1 MLVVR
6 ALWSAAD
13 RPSGPACAPLAVFA
27 AVVELAHT
35 RMGSGP
41 PVVLVHGAAADAE
54 SFRLLE
60 PLLARAFTVVT
71 VDRRGRRGSPDE
83 PEYAIERE
91 FDDLVALVDARD
103 RPAVFGHSFGANV
116 AFGAALRSANVSKL
130 VVYEPGHRGDATL
143 DALPGFEELL
153 ERGDRAGM
161 LGLALREF
169 AGFPA
174 EHVAELLE
182 VPVWQERLA
191 YAPTIVR
198 ELRAYRDWDDS
209 ELERLDIP
217 VLVLVGGESDPEEH
231 EHASALAQRL
241 PRGKVRV
248 LEGHGHIATFTG
260 PTLLAELVTEFL
272 RS

>member
-1 MLVVR
+1 VV
-6 ALWSAAD
+6 D
-13 RPSGPACAPLAVFA
+13 LAR
-27 AVVELAHT
+27 T
-35 RMGSGP
+35 QMGSGP

-60 PLLARAFTVVT
+60 PLLARHFTVVT

-83 PEYAIERE
+83 PEYAIESE
-91 FDDLVALVDARD
+91 FDDLVAVVESLEGPV
-103 RPAVFGHSFGANV
+103 AVFGHSFGANV
-116 AFGAALRSANVSKL
+116 AFGAALRSSNVSKL

-153 ERGDRAGM
+153 ARGDHAGM

-169 AGFPA
+169 AGFPE
-174 EHVAELLE
+174 EHVAELLD
-182 VPVWQERLA
+182 VPVWQERLH

-209 ELERLDIP
+209 ALDQLAIP
-217 VLVLVGGESDPEEH
+217 TLVLVGGESDGEEH
-231 EHASALAQRL
+231 DHARVLAGRL
-241 PRGKVRV
+241 PRGRLRV

-260 PTLLAELVTEFL
+260 PTLVAELVTAFL